1 MSMLADSGA
10 VALEAIIVAS
20 AVVPALILVGVCW
33 IFTERRSAKMDE
45 RGQLRTS
52 SRSSAKG
59 CKIGERLVDLN
70 GVARPSHARRPRATC
85 CVGEEA
91 STSSY
96 SDAKRGAIS
105 AQPYRRLSVSARRP
119 RAWRSS

>member
-1 MSMLADSGA
+1 MTFQGRDQRIAFLERSGPDACPGPFRQRSNDRLVSMLAESGA

-33 IFTERRSAKMDE
+33 IFTERRSAKMDV

-59 CKIGERLVDLN
+59 LQDR
-70 GVARPSHARRPRATC
+70 
-85 CVGEEA
+85 
-91 STSSY
+91 
-96 SDAKRGAIS
+96 
-105 AQPYRRLSVSARRP
+105 
-119 RAWRSS
+119 